1 MFVLLINITCIHSG
15 KTENFRVVT
24 GWLRSSWDR
33 LIISL
38 PRSKSISYDGIIL
51 LRSEFGSLFT
61 LHSFAS
67 SSGLWKQFF
76 WSQECFIEAAL
87 AFALSYLC
95 TLQARIR
102 LTVSQS
108 FMSYLLTPSRGRKL
122 LNELGVLIWP
132 IAYMLRILF
141 QSQTSKISHEESTCS
156 NNTYANLVKLSSST
170 EQLDTKAHTFISANS
185 DSFTIK

>member
-1 MFVLLINITCIHSG
+1 LYTFWKNREFSSRHGLIAFILRQTHNLITAVKKCLLWRHHTATQRVWFALHS
-15 KTENFRVVT
+15 
-24 GWLRSSWDR
+24 
-33 LIISL
+33 
-38 PRSKSISYDGIIL
+38 
-51 LRSEFGSLFT
+51 FT